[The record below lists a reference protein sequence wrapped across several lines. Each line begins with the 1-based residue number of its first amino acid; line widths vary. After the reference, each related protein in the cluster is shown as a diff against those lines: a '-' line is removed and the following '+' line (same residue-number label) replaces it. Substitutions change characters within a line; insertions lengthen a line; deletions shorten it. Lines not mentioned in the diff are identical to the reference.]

1 MKIKGLDMPSFDV
14 ISDFSFQEVNNAI
27 DQANREIG
35 TRFDFKGTDSK
46 FEIEKT
52 EITMTSKSSFQ
63 LKQMLDIL
71 CQRLSKR
78 GINIGCL
85 EKREVEVNNIV
96 ARQKILLKRGID
108 SDCAKKIIKLIK
120 ETKIKVQTAIQGDR
134 LRVSGKKRD
143 DLQKIITI
151 LKSTDFKLPL
161 QYENFRE

>member
-1 MKIKGLDMPSFDV
+1 MELKGLDMPSFDV
-14 ISDFSFQEVNNAI
+14 KSDFSFQEVNNAI

-85 EKREVEVNNIV
+85 EKREVEVN
-96 ARQKILLKRGID
+96 RGI
-108 SDCAKKIIKLIK
+108 SMEVTTTRRAGK
-120 ETKIKVQTAIQGDR
+120 ERPKRKVEVERGISMEVTKTRRAGGER
-134 LRVSGKKRD
+134 
-143 DLQKIITI
+143 
-151 LKSTDFKLPL
+151 P
-161 QYENFRE
+161 